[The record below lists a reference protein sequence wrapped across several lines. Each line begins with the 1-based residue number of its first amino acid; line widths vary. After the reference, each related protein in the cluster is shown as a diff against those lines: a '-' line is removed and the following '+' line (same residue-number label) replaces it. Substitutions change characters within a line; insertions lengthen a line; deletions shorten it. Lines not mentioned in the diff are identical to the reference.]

1 MEETDSGQYLP
12 LYGILCY
19 HEEGTE
25 GRSLPLAS
33 WSSQSQKT
41 KQTYYMDHSF
51 LQLYHG
57 GEFW

>member
-25 GRSLPLAS
+25 GRSLPLTS

-41 KQTYYMDHSF
+41 NQTYYMDHSF
-51 LQLYHG
+51 L
-57 GEFW
+57 